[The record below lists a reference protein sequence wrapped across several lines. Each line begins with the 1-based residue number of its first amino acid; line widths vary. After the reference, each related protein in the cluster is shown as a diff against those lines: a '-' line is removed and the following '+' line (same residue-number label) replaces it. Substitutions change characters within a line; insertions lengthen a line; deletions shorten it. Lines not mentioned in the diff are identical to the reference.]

1 MESRQATTRV
11 EQLIRRTQKR
21 PGGPVLRFVRSLV
34 WKRLTR
40 VAADWTERERRRATS
55 RLIGY
60 WAMAGAPDDGPLTA
74 LIIAWAGRD
83 AVDEWAIAGA
93 EGDPRYGAL
102 ACRQYCERHGLVP
115 DDAVA
120 LARFHVL
127 TGQPEKWRALDADG
141 SLIAATDL
149 SDEQR
154 DQLEAWLL
162 ARQDWDMLWR
172 LIRRQPPLRAAAEL
186 RGFPEGWL
194 PTQQQ
199 PMAGAE
205 RDRPLVEALSRA
217 DLTGLQAALD
227 ALVDIGV
234 IHVEVP
240 GRVRAG
246 ALSEDGARLAVWTY
260 DVEPDDS
267 NLFRDD
273 LRPGPGT
280 LSVFRLPDGALLA
293 RHSLAIWHNADLM
306 YSGRQLAAF
315 TVRLE
320 KDSTEAWLHL
330 CPEDDGPMEVAY
342 HDAGDLEHGT
352 VAMAAYEDGF
362 VSVGLDYTV
371 SFHDAAGRR
380 MATYRYTLPD
390 FRGLP
395 HHYSEILHMFPGA
408 KRAQISVDAASGRIV
423 VMRDWF
429 GLVFDA
435 RGRSKTELRWIG
447 GLEQHRAWRHI
458 TFQGANAVV
467 TAEGR
472 RMFGWDLDGDRPLPS
487 EFERRYWNIEH
498 PASSMVWIPA
508 TGELCCCITARGP
521 KIAEGSDITEP
532 GMGGVYYLDGKTYEI
547 APGQRP
553 LTNRL
558 ARALFASAAGTFYGT
573 GGDSSASVVLQPEN
587 TAARAVATLA
597 DKPVST
603 WRPTDVDE
611 VRRAALLAERDPR
624 FGPLLD
630 LLSVCADRSRE
641 PAGPAAS

>member
-1 MESRQATTRV
+1 VESRQATTRV
-11 EQLIRRTQKR
+11 EQLIRRTKKR

-40 VAADWTERERRRATS
+40 AAADWTERERRRAAS
-55 RLIGY
+55 GLIGY

-83 AVDEWAIAGA
+83 AVDAWAIAGA

-120 LARFHVL
+120 LARFYVL
-127 TGQPEKWRALDADG
+127 AGQPEKWRALDADG
-141 SLIAATDL
+141 SLIAAADL

-154 DQLEAWLL
+154 DRLEAWLL

-172 LIRRQPPLRAAAEL
+172 LIRRRSPLRAAVGL

-194 PTQQQ
+194 RAQQRTV
-199 PMAGAE
+199 GAE
-205 RDRPLVEALSRA
+205 RDRPLVEALSQA
-217 DLTGLQAALD
+217 DLTGLRAALD
-227 ALVDIGV
+227 ALVDVGV

-260 DVEPDDS
+260 DTEPDDS
-267 NLFRDD
+267 NPFGDYLP
-273 LRPGPGT
+273 PGPGT
-280 LSVFRLPDGALLA
+280 VSVFRLPDGALLA
-293 RHSLAIWHNADLM
+293 RHSVAIWHNADLM
-306 YSGRQLAAF
+306 YSGRHLAAF

-330 CPEDDGPMEVAY
+330 CPQDDGPMELAH

-352 VAMAAYEDGF
+352 VAVAPYDDGF

-380 MATYRYTLPD
+380 TATYRYTLPD
-390 FRGLP
+390 FRDLP
-395 HHYSEILHMFPGA
+395 HHYSDILHMFPGA

-435 RGRSKTELRWIG
+435 RGRTKTELRRIG
-447 GLEQHRAWRHI
+447 GLEQHRAWHHI
-458 TFQGANAVV
+458 TFQGPNALL

-472 RMFGWDLDGDRPLPS
+472 RMFGWDLDRYRPLPS
-487 EFERRYWNIEH
+487 EFEKGCRRIEH
-498 PASSMVWIPA
+498 PALSMVWIPA
-508 TGELCCCITARGP
+508 TGELCCCITARGS

-532 GMGGVYYLDGKTYEI
+532 GMGGVYYLDGETYEI
-547 APGQRP
+547 VPGQRP

-558 ARALFASAAGTFYGT
+558 ARALFASAAGTYYGT

-597 DKPVST
+597 DKPVSA
-603 WRPTDVDE
+603 WQPTDVDQ

-630 LLSVCADRSRE
+630 LLSACADSSRE
-641 PAGPAAS
+641 PADPAAS